1 MPGDTVSLDRK
12 AIRPAGKKPHG
23 KEVGSFITLIFS
35 ALVLLIIIYA
45 LGYISE
51 MLLLIGVLVILF
63 FIQSNVPPFIIELEQ
78 YERAVILRYGKFL
91 KVAGP
96 GWVTLV
102 PFIDDARIVDLR
114 VMVVD
119 KEFSPQE
126 VLTKDNILLKVDAIM
141 YMKVT
146 DPKAAVINVKD
157 PIEAATT
164 YVQAHLRDIIGKME
178 LEAVISD
185 VHIINELLRSG
196 LAKVARDWG
205 VEVTKVEIQSVEL
218 PDKVVSA
225 MHDRKAA
232 EQEKYAT
239 EELAQAQAIK
249 IDAIRKAAGRLED
262 PALQYLYLEALKKVA
277 EGRSSKIIF
286 PLELTHLAERL
297 SGGMPK
303 PQKRE
308 IKDDLR
314 DKYDELLLDETRDGS
329 PISRGDILKTLKR
342 KARKKLSRK

>member
-1 MPGDTVSLDRK
+1 M
-12 AIRPAGKKPHG
+12 GKKPRG
-23 KEVGSFITLIFS
+23 KEVGSFIVLILS
-35 ALVLLIIIYA
+35 ALILLLAVY
-45 LGYISE
+45 LFGYINE
-51 MLLLIGVLVILF
+51 MLLLVGILVILF
-63 FIQSNVPPFIIELEQ
+63 FIQSSVPPFIIELEQ

-102 PFIDDARIVDLR
+102 PFIDDARVVDMR

-185 VHIINELLRSG
+185 IHIINELLRSG
-196 LAKVARDWG
+196 LSKVASDWG

-218 PDKVVSA
+218 PNVVVSA

-232 EQEKYAT
+232 EQQKYAT
-239 EELAQAQAIK
+239 EELAQGQAIK
-249 IDAIRKAAGRLED
+249 IDAIRKAAGQLED

-286 PLELTHLAERL
+286 PLELTHLADRL

-303 PQKRE
+303 PEKHE
-308 IKDDLR
+308 LKGDLR
-314 DKYDELLLDETRDGS
+314 EKYDELLLDETRDGA
-329 PISRGDILKTLKR
+329 PISRGDILRTLKR
-342 KARKKLSRK
+342 KARKKLSKE